1 MPDSFGARLRER
13 REQQQ
18 VALTTIAEQTKI
30 KVSLLEALER
40 DDVSHWPSGI
50 FRRAFVRAYAHAI
63 GLEPDVIV
71 REFLD
76 LHPDPIEIVDTLQA
90 GAPGSEGAWVSD
102 GPPPT
107 RFHHMVASAIG
118 SVTRLRAR
126 GTPRP
131 GPETDGVIPSAVST
145 GSMVPAHAAATF
157 DDRSPDLSARELVGT
172 GCLSA
177 TNQDLRIPDHGTR
190 TPDTGRIP
198 DPGSVTASSFT
209 LSGQI
214 ARETIHDERLH
225 TRMPDSVESAVTE
238 VVHQPD
244 DDPTLVITPATD
256 GIVGHEPSSY
266 LGRSSEPDLMEVA
279 ELCTEFGRV
288 ETAVEVQ
295 PLLQETAR
303 ILDAVGL
310 IVWAW
315 DPIAN
320 ELRPALAHGYSD
332 RVLAQLPRVERD
344 TNNATAAAFRAAQ
357 TCVVKSSGEVSGA
370 LAVPLMTP
378 AGCAGVLAIELTHR
392 QEDRGS
398 VRALATI
405 FAAQLAAI
413 IGAARPAEASGRL
426 FA

>member
-50 FRRAFVRAYAHAI
+50 FRRAFIRAYAHAI

-71 REFLD
+71 REFID
-76 LHPDPIEIVDTLQA
+76 LYPDPIEIVDTLHA
-90 GAPGSEGAWVSD
+90 GAPGSEGVWVSD
-102 GPPPT
+102 GPPT
-107 RFHHMVASAIG
+107 RLRHLVASAIG
-118 SVTRLRAR
+118 SVSRLRVR
-126 GTPRP
+126 GAQRP
-131 GPETDGVIPSAVST
+131 GPETEGLIAPAASTVSVAPT
-145 GSMVPAHAAATF
+145 HAAAAATL
-157 DDRSPDLSARELVGT
+157 DDEIPGLPARGLVGT
-172 GCLSA
+172 GSLSA
-177 TNQDLRIPDHGTR
+177 TNEDLRITDPGPRMTDAGSLF
-190 TPDTGRIP
+190 P
-198 DPGSVTASSFT
+198 DPGNLTTSSYT
-209 LSGQI
+209 VSGPI
-214 ARETIHDERLH
+214 ARETIHDEGRS
-225 TRMPDSVESAVTE
+225 TRPDSVASAVTE
-238 VVHQPD
+238 VVQPD
-244 DDPTLVITPATD
+244 DDPTLVMPPPTD
-256 GIVGHEPSSY
+256 GILEREPSHM
-266 LGRSSEPDLMEVA
+266 GRPSEPDLMEVA

-288 ETAVEVQ
+288 ETASDVQ

-320 ELRPALAHGYSD
+320 ELRAALAHGYSD

-344 TNNATAAAFRAAQ
+344 TNNATAAAFRAEQ

-392 QEDRGS
+392 REDRGS

-405 FAAQLAAI
+405 FAAQLAAL
-413 IGAARPAEASGRL
+413 IGAARPAEATGRM